1 MIVVDLLDD
10 KNVIAQKADASCET
24 LSHPDIFL
32 PLPAIFLRQKADRK
46 T

>member
-1 MIVVDLLDD
+1 MIIIDLLDD
-10 KNVIAQKADASCET
+10 KNVIAQKADASCEI

-32 PLPAIFLRQKADRK
+32 LPPAICLRQKADRK